1 MKIML
6 RLLLF
11 ALSIC
16 IAQAGFAQS
25 KTITGRVTSSDD
37 GSAMPGVSVVVKGT
51 TNGTSTDV
59 DGRYSI
65 QAAPGSVL
73 VFSFIGALPQEHT
86 IGAAN
91 TIDVRLGSD
100 AKALDEVVV
109 VGYGTQKRSDV
120 TSAVSTVD
128 TKVLESRPVTDV
140 GRALQGTTP
149 GLTITSPTG
158 QIGQNPTI
166 NLRGMAGTL
175 SGGGGAQPLILVDN
189 VEVPSLQLVNP
200 EDIES
205 ISVLKDAASA
215 SIYGARAAWGVILIT
230 TKTGKK
236 GAPTRVNYNNNFSW
250 NRPTQTAEMANAA
263 DAGEMALASARRTN
277 PNLTEMGIVG
287 VYFDDVAIQKIRDWE
302 QQYGGQ
308 DLGPEM
314 VMGRDFE
321 VRNGRLFF
329 YRTWDPADMF
339 IREWTPMQK
348 HDLSV
353 SGGSEKT
360 TFRIGAGFLGQQG
373 VLKVNPDEF
382 NRYTLNLNVT
392 TAVTDW
398 LDTRAR
404 VLYANT
410 LTTEPFN
417 YGSATYD
424 PWFYLFRWPGNFP
437 YGTYEGRPFRSA
449 ITEVEQAKMNDNR
462 TSLSRI
468 AVGGTLKPMPGLT
481 VDADFTYNNTSGQVH
496 QTGGAVTAYNYWT
509 GGGTWPYGPYTT
521 AAYDKVR
528 YENSRREML
537 TGKAFATY
545 VKDVND
551 HSFKVIAGGDVEEME
566 YWWNYAERR
575 GLLNPD
581 QGELPLATGDQLV
594 GGNRDKWTTL
604 GFFGRINYS
613 FKNKYLLEVNG
624 RYDGSS
630 RLSRAQKWG
639 FFPSMSAGYVISEE
653 SFMEFTQ
660 PVLTFL
666 KLRGSW
672 GSIGNQNANIN
683 NIYSTMTP
691 GTSGWVIGGVNTA
704 QVGTPSY
711 IQEALTWET
720 VTTLDFGL
728 DSRFF
733 RDKFGITFDW
743 YQRKTTDIHSAGEV
757 LPVTLGAPVPLRN
770 FGELTTTGWEL
781 AVDFTHEFKNN
792 LRFTATAMLS
802 DFKEEVTEFA
812 NNTGLTANR
821 PGRVL
826 GEIWGFE
833 TDRYFTKDDFRQ
845 DANGNLILQNGKY
858 VLKEGIAT
866 QTLFENAGFFY
877 GPGDIKF
884 KDLNG
889 DGKIDRGSGT
899 VTNPGDQKVIGNS
912 TPRYQYGLRLGAEWK
927 GFDLSVFFQ
936 GVGKRD
942 FWGSGQIIIPGFR
955 AGEATYFAHQTD
967 YWTEENPNAFYP
979 RPTDAEQSTA
989 FRNFL
994 PQTKYLL
1001 DLSYMRVKNLAIGY
1015 TLPQT
1020 LTRRAKLERVRV
1032 YFSGENLLTFD
1043 NLGDIPIDPEVN
1055 YTTSGLNDPA
1065 TFGRVYPYQTNLSFG
1080 LQVTL

>member
-11 ALSIC
+11 ALSLC

-51 TNGTSTDV
+51 TNGTSTDT

-65 QAAPGSVL
+65 QATPGSVL
-73 VFSFIGALPQEHT
+73 IFTFIGSVAQEHSV
-86 IGAAN
+86 GDAS

-120 TSAVSTVD
+120 TGAVSTVD
-128 TKVLESRPVTDV
+128 TKVLEARPVTDV
-140 GRALQGTTP
+140 ARALQGTTP
-149 GLTITSPTG
+149 GLTITSPSG
-158 QIGQNPTI
+158 QIGQNPAI
-166 NLRGMAGTL
+166 RLRGMTGTL
-175 SGGGGAQPLILVDN
+175 SPGGGGAQPLILVDN
-189 VEVPSLQLVNP
+189 VEIPSLQLVNP

-230 TKTGKK
+230 TKSGKK
-236 GAPTRVNYNNNFSW
+236 GAPTRVNYNNNFSF
-250 NRPTQTAEMANAA
+250 NKPTQTPELASAA
-263 DAGEMALASARRTN
+263 DAGAMALATARRRN

-287 VYFDDVAIQKIRDWE
+287 VYFDDLAIQKMRDWE
-302 QQYGGQ
+302 TQYGGQ
-308 DLGPEM
+308 DLGNEM

-329 YRTWDPADMF
+329 YRSWDISEMYM
-339 IREWTPMQK
+339 REWTPMQK

-360 TFRIGAGFLGQQG
+360 TFHIGAGYLGQKG

-392 TAVTDW
+392 TSVTDW

-417 YGSATYD
+417 FGSATYD
-424 PWFYLFRWPGNFP
+424 PWYYLYRWPTNFP
-437 YGTYEGRPFRSA
+437 YGTYEGKPFRSA
-449 ITEVEQAKMNDNR
+449 ITEVEQAKMNENR
-462 TSLSRI
+462 NSLSRI
-468 AVGGTLKPMPGLT
+468 AVGGTLKPLPGLT
-481 VDADFTYNNTSGQVH
+481 IDGDFTYNNYNGQVH
-496 QTGGAVTAYNYWT
+496 QTGGSVTAYNYWT

-528 YENSRREML
+528 YETSRREQL

-545 VKDVND
+545 KKDIND
-551 HSFKVIAGGDVEEME
+551 HSFKVIVGGDIEEME
-566 YWWNYAERR
+566 YWWHASERR
-575 GLLNPD
+575 GLLNPN

-594 GGNRDKWTTL
+594 FGDRDTWATL
-604 GFFGRINYS
+604 GTFGRLNYT

-630 RLSRAQKWG
+630 RLSKDKKWG
-639 FFPSMSAGYVISEE
+639 FFPSMSAGYVITEE
-653 SFMEFTQ
+653 PFMQFTQ
-660 PVLTFL
+660 PVLSFL

-672 GSIGNQNANIN
+672 GAIGNQNANIN
-683 NIYSTMTP
+683 NIYSTMAS
-691 GTSGWVIGGVNTA
+691 GNSGWVMGGVNTL
-704 QVGTPSY
+704 QVGTPAY
-711 IQEALTWET
+711 IADLTWET
-720 VTTLDFGL
+720 VSTLDLGF
-728 DSRFF
+728 DSRFLK
-733 RDKFGITFDW
+733 DKLGVTFDW
-743 YQRKTTDIHSAGEV
+743 YERKTTDMHSPGLV
-757 LPVTLGAPVPLRN
+757 LPVTLGAGVPLRN
-770 FGELTTTGWEL
+770 FGELTTTGWEV
-781 AVDFTHEFKNN
+781 AVDFNHTFKNDFRIN
-792 LRFTATAMLS
+792 ATATLS
-802 DFKEEVTEFA
+802 DFKEVVTEYA
-812 NNTGLTANR
+812 DNTGINANR
-821 PGRVL
+821 PGRRL
-826 GEIWGFE
+826 GDIWGFE
-833 TDRYFTKDDFRQ
+833 TDRYFTKADFEQ
-845 DANGNLILQNGKY
+845 DASGKLVLKNGKY
-858 VLKEGIAT
+858 VLKEGIPT
-866 QTLFENAGFFY
+866 QALFESGWFFY
-877 GPGDIKF
+877 GPGDIKY

-889 DGKIDRGSGT
+889 DGKITRGAGT
-899 VTNPGDQKVIGNS
+899 VTDPGDMKVIGNS

-927 GFDLSVFFQ
+927 GFDLGVFFQ

-942 FWGSGQIIIPGFR
+942 FWGSGAIIIPGFR
-955 AGEATYFAHQTD
+955 AGEATYFAHQLD

-979 RPTDAEQSTA
+979 RLTDAEQSNNG
-989 FRNFL
+989 RNFL

-1001 DLSYMRVKNLAIGY
+1001 DLSYMRVKNLSVGY
-1015 TLPQT
+1015 TLPKA
-1020 LTRRAKLERVRV
+1020 LTQRAKIERVRV
-1032 YFSGENLLTFD
+1032 YFSGENLFTFD
-1043 NLGDIPIDPEVN
+1043 KLGDIPMDPEVD
-1055 YTTSGLNDPA
+1055 YTTAGLNDGA